1 MMMVNGNVKEPFVG
15 REKEVIEFSQW
26 LANSNP
32 DAPRILSVYET
43 QTDPSKQGGVGK
55 SRLLRKFSDIVK
67 QTLPNSIIAYVDF
80 FNIADR
86 DAVAIAQRVASA
98 LKTAYPEWNTS
109 HSDKALEEYN
119 KALYEGKDIV
129 ERRVLFADA
138 FVDDLSTLDAT
149 LKSTDSSLFIFF
161 DTYEV
166 VERNPLST
174 LLRPEQRFPDS
185 YELTNLKVVIAGR
198 NKIDLDNI
206 NWRGREAEIQNMPI
220 SAFTLTET
228 REYFDLLT
236 AVNIS
241 DPDDVQAIFER
252 TEGRPILIGLV
263 DDVLS
268 KRVSTSKGLI
278 SIPKEQFEA
287 SLVAKINGLGQ
298 PIDRIILFMAHAYHR
313 FNLRL
318 LNWIPEEGDLL
329 ELQSEVNLEKTAE
342 ELLNLSFVR
351 RPGSGNDFVL
361 HDEMRP
367 LVNRYCWDVQ
377 DPDRSF
383 RISLSEAVIK
393 YYEDELQHL
402 ESEQLKQT
410 YKVELLYHKLFVH
423 LGDGYTYFSENFLD
437 AERLRL
443 NSFARSLLREA
454 NQFKN
459 RMSPEQLYDLKFDE
473 ARLFS
478 QEEAAEPALRLLDEV
493 KQEAS
498 PSWLELHSAK
508 LLSERGIA
516 YQQLSLYAE
525 AIECFEAAMDIEKQH
540 GNMSEYAYL
549 LNWVGST
556 HQRQGHLDTA
566 LKAYEEGLNIHKELH
581 DKRATANA
589 LLNISSVYRL
599 QGRVEEA
606 LRQAKTSLRI
616 RNELSKEGNMSEMYV
631 GWSIYTIGTV
641 YYQVNDIPSANA
653 AFQDALDIFNRTG
666 YKRGIAMVYNR
677 LGKIEMDNES
687 LFYAQRSFERAHLT
701 ARGIDKREQVNS
713 LNKLGWVAVL
723 EKRYPRAIELL
734 QEAIDLAKNIHDEY
748 QQAESLVDLAEAF
761 QRAGQDEEARQA
773 RQEAEQICQK
783 NHYYYLL
790 SVSRLSEGDI
800 LYEARSYTNAFRYY
814 GQACYY
820 MTRYNQLEYNKT
832 LRTLIDKLLETPSQE
847 INPIVDSL
855 VAYWSSQGLEK
866 GYPDFISSCEEVRSI
881 LGF

>member
-1 MMMVNGNVKEPFVG
+1 MMVNGNVKEPFVG
-15 REKEVIEFSQW
+15 REKEVTEFSQW
-26 LANSNP
+26 LADPNP
-32 DAPRILSVYET
+32 DASWILSVYET

-55 SRLLRKFSDIVK
+55 SRLLRKFSDIAK
-67 QTLPNSIIAYVDF
+67 QTLPNTVIAYVDF

-86 DAVAIAQRVASA
+86 DGVAIAQRVASA

-119 KALYEGKDIV
+119 KALHEGKDIV
-129 ERRVLFADA
+129 EKRGLFADA
-138 FVDDLSTLDAT
+138 FIDDLNTLDTT
-149 LKSTDSSLFIFF
+149 LKSTGSSLLIFF

-166 VERNPLST
+166 VENNPLST
-174 LLRPEQRFPDS
+174 LLRPEQQFPDR

-198 NKIDLDNI
+198 NKINLDNI
-206 NWRGREAEIQNMPI
+206 NWRGREAEIQNMPV
-220 SAFTLTET
+220 SAFTLAET
-228 REYFDLLT
+228 GEYFDMLT

-241 DPDDVQAIFER
+241 DPSDVQVLFER

-263 DDVLS
+263 NDVLS
-268 KRVSTSKGLI
+268 KRVSTSKELI
-278 SIPKEQFEA
+278 SIQKEQFEA
-287 SLVAKINGLGQ
+287 RLVAQLNQLGR
-298 PIDRIILFMAHAYHR
+298 PIDTIILFMAHVYHR
-313 FNLRL
+313 FNFPL
-318 LNWIPEEGDLL
+318 LNWILEEGDLP
-329 ELQSEVNLEKTAE
+329 ELQPEAHLEKTAE
-342 ELLNLSFVR
+342 ELLSLSFVR

-367 LVNRYCWDVQ
+367 LVNRYCWNQ
-377 DPDRSF
+377 DPDRSI
-383 RISLSEAVIK
+383 RISLSQAVIK

-410 YKVELLYHKLFVH
+410 YKVELLYHKLFVN
-423 LGDGYTYFSENFLD
+423 LEDGYAYFSENFLE

-454 NQFKN
+454 NQFKDQ
-459 RMSPEQLYDLKFDE
+459 MSPEQLYDLKFGE

-498 PSWLELHSAK
+498 LSWLELHNAK
-508 LLSERGIA
+508 VLSERGIA

-525 AIECFEAAMDIEKQH
+525 AIECFEAAMAIEKQRE
-540 GNMSEYAYL
+540 NMSEYAYL

-581 DKRATANA
+581 DKRAIANA

-606 LRQAKTSLRI
+606 RRQAKASLRI
-616 RNELSKEGNMSEMYV
+616 RNELFKEGNMSEVYV

-641 YYQVNDIPSANA
+641 YYQVNDVPNAND

-687 LFYAQRSFERAHLT
+687 LFYAQRSFERAYLT

-713 LNKLGWVAVL
+713 LNKLGWIAVL

-734 QEAIDLAKNIHDEY
+734 QQAIDLAENIHDEY

-761 QRAGQDEEARQA
+761 QRAGQNEKARQA

-783 NHYYYLL
+783 YHYYYLL

-800 LYEARSYTNAFRYY
+800 LYEAHSYTNAFPYY

-832 LRTLIDKLLETPSQE
+832 LRILIDKLLETPSQE

-866 GYPDFISSCEEVRSI
+866 SHPDFISSCEEVRSI